1 MIEFKDKRNV
11 ELIPLSDLADGD
23 HFVHNNIVWVV
34 SDHDYDHKSA
44 SCVNIG
50 EGSVCDLLRTTEVQQ
65 VTLVVEIHLV

>member
-23 HFVHNNIVWVV
+23 HFIHNNIVWVV
-34 SDHDYDHKSA
+34 CDHNYSCNEA
-44 SCVNIG
+44 SCCNIG
-50 EGSVCDLLRTTEVQQ
+50 DGSMRNLVRTTEVQQ